1 MRNEIFANVGPRETR
16 VAVRE
21 ADRVVELHIERSAE
35 RGVGQGIFKG
45 RVTRVLPGMQAAFVD
60 IGLERAGFLY
70 VTDYR
75 ADLEDVDLGDDDS
88 NGDGGGAGSNGSKG
102 EGGADSGR
110 NGRGRGRGRGRGGR
124 NSRGA
129 SQRGDGVQIED
140 VLQEGQEILV
150 QVAKEPLGTKGA
162 RITSRISLAGRH
174 LVLMPSVSRIGVSR
188 RIASDKERR
197 RLRSLV
203 DKHRPKDLDL
213 GFIVRTVSHGV
224 SEADIKADIEYLTE
238 RWQMVQKRVEAV
250 DEVPALIYEEPPL
263 HLRLLR
269 DLVTHETKQVVVDDD
284 TAYGEMQDF
293 VKRFMASPRPK
304 ITHARGSDPL
314 FDAYRIEGEIEEGLG
329 RKVWLKSGG
338 YLVIDQSEALTAIDV
353 NTGRFTGGKGRNL
366 EETILKTNLEAVR
379 EIVRQLRFRNIGG
392 LIILDLID
400 MEVAANREKVYR
412 TLLDLSRED
421 KSRVNLLKISEL
433 GLVEMTRKRTR
444 ENLVQQLCDPCPN
457 CEGRGY
463 VQSTQTVCY
472 KIFRELPKA
481 AGFVK
486 AETLSLRAHPEVAE
500 ILLDEDAETL
510 LAIEARIGRKVTVEP
525 VGDFHVE
532 QFEITAG
539 VDDGV
544 VRPWQLPAE
553 PVVEAAP
560 EPAVAATSEPA
571 AEAVGEQT
579 AEATSEYA
587 AEAPGGEPSE
597 ATPEQPADEAEPE
610 QPAQAAAETSTEP
623 EATTEAVDKPADEA
637 EPETEEPR
645 VVSSDA

>member
-21 ADRVVELHIERSAE
+21 ADRVVELHIERAAE
-35 RGVGQGIFKG
+35 RGVAQGIFKG

-70 VTDYR
+70 VSDYR
-75 ADLEDVDLGDDDS
+75 ADLDDVDLGDEES
-88 NGDGGGAGSNGSKG
+88 NGNGNAGGNG
-102 EGGADSGR
+102 
-110 NGRGRGRGRGRGGR
+110 GRGRGGR
-124 NSRGA
+124 RSRGA

-140 VLQEGQEILV
+140 VLEEGREILV

-174 LVLMPSVSRIGVSR
+174 LVLMPSASRIGVSR
-188 RIASDKERR
+188 RIASDRERR
-197 RLRSLV
+197 RLRNLV
-203 DKHRPKDLDL
+203 DKHRPKDQDL

-238 RWQMVQKRVEAV
+238 RWEMVQKRVQAV

-304 ITHARGSDPL
+304 ITHARGSEPL

-412 TLLDLSRED
+412 ALLDLIRED

-481 AGFVK
+481 ASYVK
-486 AETLSLRAHPEVAE
+486 AETISLQAHPEVVE
-500 ILLDEDAETL
+500 ELLGEDAETV
-510 LAIEARIGRKVTVEP
+510 LAIEARIGRRLSIKP
-525 VGDFHVE
+525 NHDFHVE
-532 QFEITAG
+532 QFEIAAG
-539 VDDGV
+539 IDAGP
-544 VRPWQLPAE
+544 VRAAEVPAE
-553 PVVEAAP
+553 APADAAPEPAPEAAPEPLADAAPEPPAEAAP
-560 EPAVAATSEPA
+560 EPAAEGGSEEPTEVPA
-571 AEAVGEQT
+571 DPSLEV
-579 AEATSEYA
+579 
-587 AEAPGGEPSE
+587 PSE
-597 ATPEQPADEAEPE
+597 
-610 QPAQAAAETSTEP
+610 
-623 EATTEAVDKPADEA
+623 
-637 EPETEEPR
+637 R
-645 VVSSDA
+645 